1 MVYYVYRTRLFLQK
15 GVIMPTMLRMDTK
28 LRKGMLE
35 KARKVALVRT
45 IIHGYEVTWQQVVT
59 HWMNLGMKHANQNT
73 TQKEMSS

>member
-1 MVYYVYRTRLFLQK
+1 
-15 GVIMPTMLRMDTK
+15 MPTMLRMDTK

-59 HWMNLGMKHANQNT
+59 HWMNLGMNLGMKHANQNT
-73 TQKEMSS
+73 TQKEMS